1 MKAYKGFSKTMK
13 CRRLQLKEGELY
25 EKERAELCKL
35 CKPCKE
41 LFLAYENPIDVFIHY
56 APGESIFREVELEN
70 VSEMREKGSEICG
83 KKIKIGAEISLHDM
97 IRAGVNM
104 DIELAAK
111 DAKNA
116 VTAGVLSPAVTAADL
131 SPAVTTGDLSPAAT
145 AGAYSP
151 AVTAKSYSHAA
162 TAGLCSHAL
171 IAEEGSHAATAGNC
185 SPAAAAASSST
196 AVTAGDGS
204 PAITVG
210 KYSPAVTA
218 GEHSN
223 AVTAGDH
230 SPAVT
235 AGKRSNAVTAGK
247 NSIAVAIGRNSKAK
261 STIGNWIVLAEYGK
275 PDGISYPVLCVKC
288 GKIDGKML
296 KPDVWYSLKNGEF
309 VEVE

>member
-1 MKAYKGFSKTMK
+1 MKAYKGFNKDMT
-13 CRRLQLKEGELY
+13 CRGFQLKEGELY
-25 EKERAELCKL
+25 EKERAQFCKLCKL
-35 CKPCKE
+35 CKE
-41 LFLAYENPIDVFIHY
+41 VFRAYENPIDAFIHY
-56 APGESIFREVELEN
+56 APGESIFREVELED

-116 VTAGVLSPAVTAADL
+116 
-131 SPAVTTGDLSPAAT
+131 AT

-151 AVTAKSYSHAA
+151 AVTAKSYSHAT

-185 SPAAAAASSST
+185 SPAASAASSST

-204 PAITVG
+204 PAISVG

-235 AGKRSNAVTAGK
+235 AGKHSNAVTTGK
-247 NSIAVAIGRNSKAK
+247 DSIAVAIGRNSKAK
-261 STIGNWIVLAEYGK
+261 STIGNWIVLAEYGEW
-275 PDGISYPVLCVKC
+275 DGVTYPVLCVKC

-296 KPDVWYSLKNGEF
+296 KPDVWYRLKNGEF
-309 VEVE
+309 VETEE